1 MTSPTVVRT
10 CVGCRAE
17 VDRTELVRV
26 ALDPSTEPPSVVW
39 DRSRRRPGRGA
50 WVHPGPECLQL
61 ALRRRAFHRAFRG
74 PVDPGGLTAEPRA
87 PRPHTGRAER
97 STPHR
102 LPDRQMKA
110 GQRSD
115 AYPMSTEA

>member
-1 MTSPTVVRT
+1 MTSRTVVRT

-74 PVDPGGLTAEPRA
+74 PVDPGGLMAEPRA
-87 PRPHTGRAER
+87 TPGAPQGPGGTEHAAPADRPTDEGGSEI
-97 STPHR
+97 
-102 LPDRQMKA
+102 
-110 GQRSD
+110 
-115 AYPMSTEA
+115 